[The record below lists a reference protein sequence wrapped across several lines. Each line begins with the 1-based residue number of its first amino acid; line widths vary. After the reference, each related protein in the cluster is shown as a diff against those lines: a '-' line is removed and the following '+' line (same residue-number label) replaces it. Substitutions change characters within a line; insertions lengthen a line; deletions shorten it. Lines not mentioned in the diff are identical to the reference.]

1 MKKVYLI
8 VILLLLCKV
17 SAFSQSTSGLNADT
31 LSKQENENK
40 SIVTK
45 VVDWYMDHLNYYYYY
60 IDDGRSSLF
69 LFRRSCYSAGGL
81 CGLCGMS
88 FM

>member
-45 VVDWYMDHLNYYYYY
+45 A
-60 IDDGRSSLF
+60 
-69 LFRRSCYSAGGL
+69 C
-81 CGLCGMS
+81 
-88 FM
+88 